1 MTGQALGKHTGY
13 PAIAC
18 WLANSSYDLLRSLAG
33 LVSVGWERSVR
44 WHAPLPEGP
53 VVLAANHPT
62 SLDPF
67 MVMRLVEQRLVFLA
81 SYKLFQLPLVGKL
94 FKAGGMV
101 SAGLGSPKRAL
112 QGALAALQQGYPLC
126 VFPEGQIS
134 AQSGEVS
141 PLRSGAARIAL
152 GARAAVVPVGI
163 YASAEHLHLV
173 PVKVGGR
180 ADHIRW
186 YRRGP
191 YAVTFGEPIQAVGSS
206 QDGRAVRALSEE
218 IATRIAEL
226 CVEGRAR
233 VDRCLPQAC

>member
-18 WLANSSYDLLRSLAG
+18 WLADLSYDLLQGLAG
-33 LVSVGWERSVR
+33 LASLGWERSVR
-44 WHAPLPEGP
+44 WHAPLPKGP
-53 VVLAANHPT
+53 VILAANHPT

-67 MVMRLVEQRLVFLA
+67 MVMRLVEQRLVFLT

-94 FKAGGMV
+94 LKAGGMV
-101 SAGLGSPKRAL
+101 SAGLGSPRRAL
-112 QGALAALQQGYPLC
+112 QGALTALQHGYMLC

-134 AQSGEVS
+134 PQPGQVS

-152 GARAAVVPVGI
+152 GARAAIVPVGI

-180 ADHIRW
+180 TDHIRW

-191 YAVTFGEPIQAVGSS
+191 YAVTVGEPIQAVGSS
-206 QDGRAVRALSEE
+206 QDKRAVRALSEE

-226 CVEGRAR
+226 CAEGRAR
-233 VDRCLPQAC
+233 VERSLLQA